1 MGGFKAHGFPLSS
14 MYCRMLAPFLR
25 EIISF
30 LQHPAGFVPLCD
42 FSTREG
48 SIGAIKKKK
57 KTCGLLFD
65 LSFHCFSPL
74 RESLLKTGW
83 LCFWRLS
90 FSTVLDRIWAWR
102 RERSWL
108 IFPFVWLFHLKHF
121 QAQPRLLLL
130 CQPQSDVIK
139 INGQCAKKKEEKK
152 NNESTHYLFCLFL
165 LFFFLFFS
173 LHVCIYMY
181 DCPFR

>member
-1 MGGFKAHGFPLSS
+1 M
-14 MYCRMLAPFLR
+14 
-25 EIISF
+25 
-30 LQHPAGFVPLCD
+30 
-42 FSTREG
+42 
-48 SIGAIKKKK
+48 
-57 KTCGLLFD
+57 LFD

-165 LFFFLFFS
+165 LFFCFPFLFFACMYLYVWLPFQIVVRCLLIKVAAVRYLNRS
-173 LHVCIYMY
+173 SFHSNPFCLLKVAPSYMITAC
-181 DCPFR
+181 DVQ